1 MSLDNLLVGNATAP
15 SSYSMALDPIYGP
28 LFQAQIGQAPQPGG
42 GAQPGV
48 GAAAGGSPS
57 HWEQV
62 AKQMAARKYGWGP
75 QQFNALDQ
83 IATAESGW
91 NPRAVNSSSGA
102 AGIPQMLPSAH
113 PDINVQQFLSNP
125 QAQIR
130 WFLNYI
136 KGRYGSPTQALQVRN
151 QQGWY

>member
-1 MSLDNLLVGNATAP
+1 MSLDALLTGSAAP
-15 SSYSMALDPIYGP
+15 SQYSMSLDPIYGP
-28 LFQAQIGQAPQPGG
+28 LFQAQIGKIAPPAGPSLGG
-42 GAQPGV
+42 VPP
-48 GAAAGGSPS
+48 AGGSPS

-62 AKQMAARKYGWGP
+62 AKQMAARKYGWTG
-75 QQFNALDQ
+75 QDWNALDQ

-91 NPRAVNSSSGA
+91 NPSAVNSSSGA

-113 PDINVQQFLSNP
+113 PDINVNQFMSNP

-136 KGRYGSPTQALQVRN
+136 KGRYGSPSQALDYRERV
-151 QQGWY
+151 GWY

>member
-1 MSLDNLLVGNATAP
+1 MSLDSLLMNGTAAP
-15 SSYSMALDPIYGP
+15 TSYSMQLDPIFGP
-28 LFQAQIGQAPQPGG
+28 LFQAQIGKIPPPAGPSGG
-42 GAQPGV
+42 VPP
-48 GAAAGGSPS
+48 AGGSPS

-62 AKQMAARKYGWGP
+62 AKQMAARRYGWTGADW
-75 QQFNALDQ
+75 NALDQ

-91 NPRAVNSSSGA
+91 NPSAVNPSSGA

-113 PDINVQQFLSNP
+113 PQVDVQRFMSNP

-136 KGRYGSPTQALQVRN
+136 KGRYGTPTDALAVRE